1 MRDTAHTAAEG
12 PARCRACL
20 TCRRWTSPSPPPR
33 LTTAWLSSTTRSRW
47 CRSVAS
53 HTRRR
58 GVPGP
63 ETRLY
68 EFVEPRVPLVRN
80 ARSGARSTSNSWA
93 GEGPRQRSRSQPDVG
108 EPARDLPTGDHRHG
122 AAART
127 GPPGPASARHALR
140 DVTLAKSGP
149 PAWGSHCDED
159 RTRALSSGC
168 DGAWMSALS
177 LTCLN
182 VITLRWSCGAFPTAS
197 DRGFPLRGAC
207 CGHGLPDRR
216 VVGERAACSA
226 GIGSL
231 CCLTQKPC
239 RESHIGSSQSQAAL
253 SLRHS
258 TPSTPRAAGR
268 ASARV
273 C

>member
-12 PARCRACL
+12 PTRCRAGL
-20 TCRRWTSPSPPPR
+20 TCHRWTSPSPPPR

-47 CRSVAS
+47 CRSVGS

-93 GEGPRQRSRSQPDVG
+93 GEGPRQRSRSQQDLR
-108 EPARDLPTGDHRHG
+108 EPARDLPTDDHRHG

-127 GPPGPASARHALR
+127 GPPGPASVRHGLW

-149 PAWGSHCDED
+149 PAWGSHGDED

-168 DGAWMSALS
+168 DGAWIRGVRR
-177 LTCLN
+177 C
-182 VITLRWSCGAFPTAS
+182 RRTA
-197 DRGFPLRGAC
+197 RLAY
-207 CGHGLPDRR
+207 RR
-216 VVGERAACSA
+216 FVPGRVPGEHRTAVVMANAVSVPSRA
-226 GIGSL
+226 
-231 CCLTQKPC
+231 
-239 RESHIGSSQSQAAL
+239 R
-253 SLRHS
+253 R
-258 TPSTPRAAGR
+258 
-268 ASARV
+268 
-273 C
+273 